1 MKSSLIKTIYQ
12 KRLSYYFVLPFLL
25 LFVIFNVMPIL
36 VSIYYSFANYNILEP
51 AEFIGFRNYAKLL
64 FADDIFLKSFINTI
78 TMALV
83 VGPGGYI
90 LAILLAWVI
99 NDLNPKIRSILV
111 LMIYA
116 PAISGNAY
124 MIWKIIFS
132 GDAYGYVNGFL
143 LNLGIVD
150 TPVQFFND
158 TRYMMGV
165 VILIVLWS
173 SMGTGFLAFVA
184 GLQGVD
190 KSLYEAGA
198 IDGIKHRWQELWNI
212 TLPSMKPQLLF
223 GAIISITSSFAISDV
238 TINLC
243 GSPSTDYAVNTVL
256 NHLVDYGSNRFEM
269 GYSCAIATLLFL
281 IMIGCNLLIQ
291 KFLRN
296 VGN

>member
-1 MKSSLIKTIYQ
+1 MNNIFKKIY
-12 KRLSYYFVLPFLL
+12 KNRLCYYFIAPFLM
-25 LFVIFNVMPIL
+25 LFFVFNVMPIL
-36 VSIYYSFANYNILEP
+36 ISIYYSFTYYNILEP
-51 AEFIGFRNYAKLL
+51 AKFVGFNNYAKLM
-64 FADDIFLKSFINTI
+64 FSDEIFLKSFINTI
-78 TMALV
+78 TMALM

-99 NDLNPKIRSILV
+99 NDLKPKVRAVLV

-132 GDAYGYVNGFL
+132 GDAYGYINGFL

-150 TPVQFFND
+150 TPIQFFND
-158 TRYMMGV
+158 SKYMMGV
-165 VILIVLWS
+165 IILIVLWS

-198 IDGIKHRWQELWNI
+198 IDGIKHKWQELWNI

-291 KFLRN
+291 KLLKN
-296 VGN
+296 IGS